1 MAGEELIEYLPYFN
15 HPKMDSEN
23 KQSYHQV

>member
-1 MAGEELIEYLPYFN
+1 MAGEELIEYLPYIY